1 MHTGTARVAR
11 TVVENRQARH
21 LYYIEETF
29 EAGLQLEGWEVKAA
43 LAGQATFNGGA
54 AYVKLAQGEAFLDS
68 LTITALPQARAEHT
82 LREPQALRPRKLLLK
97 RAELDKLN
105 RRVAERGYTVVPL
118 ALTYGRKLKLTL
130 GLARGKKLVDKKE
143 TIKQRDEQRE
153 QAREVARLSKG

>member
-1 MHTGTARVAR
+1 MQTGTARVAR

-54 AYVKLAQGEAFLDS
+54 AYVKLSQGEAFLDS

-143 TIKQRDEQRE
+143 SIKQRDEQRE